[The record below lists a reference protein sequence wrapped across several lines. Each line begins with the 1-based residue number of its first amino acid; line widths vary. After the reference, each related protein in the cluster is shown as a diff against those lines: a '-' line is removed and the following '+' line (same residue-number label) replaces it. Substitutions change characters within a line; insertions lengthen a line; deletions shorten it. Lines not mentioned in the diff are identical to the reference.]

1 MTFTESNTVE
11 ALVRDVLCG
20 GVTHHTAAGPGL
32 ARRGGE
38 LSGVGW
44 RHLAPRDLPRQAHE
58 VLVEDQVREALVRLN
73 PEIAARPDRADD
85 VLHRLRA
92 IVTGARADGLV
103 KANEEFAVWLTGE
116 RSMPF
121 GADGEHV
128 IDLDTQISA
137 TFHAADA
144 PNLEK
149 ADSRADD
156 VAPVVQDAVR
166 LGELEDGGDDDLAGV
181 LRQQPLQ
188 VVLVDEAHRTQ
199 EGDLG
204 RKMRRAL
211 PNAFL
216 FGLTGTPINR
226 ADRNTFFALRRRR
239 GRGSAPSASASR
251 RCGGKHEQ
259 GLLVSVEFLKSLLDL
274 ARDVVEAERAV
285 PPATPEERG
294 KAALTEL
301 FEEARNDRTPV
312 LVERVVADVDEIV
325 RHVRFAGWQNTHAGQ
340 REVKQALRRTLLKY
354 RLHQDQELLDRAYGY
369 VRQYY

>member
-149 ADSRADD
+149 ADSRADLERLL
-156 VAPVVQDAVR
+156 AQDARKIIVTTIFKFA
-166 LGELEDGGDDDLAGV
+166 EADGV
-181 LRQQPLQ
+181 LNDRRNV

-226 ADRNTFFALRRRR
+226 ADRNTFFAFGAAEDAVPRPRRAPR
-239 GRGSAPSASASR
+239 GAAAGSTSRACWSASS
-251 RCGGKHEQ
+251 
-259 GLLVSVEFLKSLLDL
+259 S
-274 ARDVVEAERAV
+274 
-285 PPATPEERG
+285 
-294 KAALTEL
+294 
-301 FEEARNDRTPV
+301 
-312 LVERVVADVDEIV
+312 
-325 RHVRFAGWQNTHAGQ
+325 
-340 REVKQALRRTLLKY
+340 
-354 RLHQDQELLDRAYGY
+354 
-369 VRQYY
+369 